1 MNTKLA
7 LGASLS
13 FSLVGA
19 VLVACSSMPTL
30 EDYCG
35 KLKARYDACPNTGG
49 DTAEPAPLP
58 DGGVAPRPQRP
69 AFNDAACTR
78 SHTCLTTL
86 YETALVNKFLD
97 CASNTDCSVSV
108 SRCDDDAISA
118 GSNATEADTCAK
130 KYAECKAGPKG
141 FDDDICVSIRGLNSD
156 TLSKV
161 MPCIDKPCDQIDD
174 CVEATVN
181 TIAPGCD
188 ID

>member
-1 MNTKLA
+1 MNTKLVV
-7 LGASLS
+7 GASLS

-19 VLVACSSMPTL
+19 MVVACSSMPTV

-35 KLKARYDACPNTGG
+35 KLKARYDACPNTGTTNA
-49 DTAEPAPLP
+49 DPAPLP

-69 AFNDAACTR
+69 AFNDAACTK
-78 SHTCLTTL
+78 SHSCLTAL
-86 YETALVNKFLD
+86 YDTAMVNKFLD
-97 CASNTDCSVSV
+97 CASNTDCAVNV
-108 SRCDDDAISA
+108 SRCDDDAIAA
-118 GSNATEADTCAK
+118 GPNPTEADTCAK

-156 TLSKV
+156 ALSKV
-161 MPCIDKPCDQIDD
+161 VPCLDKPCDQIDD